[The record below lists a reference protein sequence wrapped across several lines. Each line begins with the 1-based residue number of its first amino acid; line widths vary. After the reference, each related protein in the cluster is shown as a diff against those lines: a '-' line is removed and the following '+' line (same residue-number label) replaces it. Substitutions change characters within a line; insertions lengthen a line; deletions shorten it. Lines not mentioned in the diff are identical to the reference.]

1 MREEDT
7 MDELPAE
14 VAVLRRV
21 RFFGDLTDADLRA
34 LSRIG
39 VRRSFPP
46 GEAIVERDS
55 EPRGLFVLLSG
66 RARVEAGGAAHEL
79 GPGDFFGELSLLGRV
94 RRTATVTAVEP
105 VTAMVIETT
114 YFKPFLIANPSVAV
128 ALLEG
133 VADRLREVQERVE
146 RAGR

>member
-1 MREEDT
+1 
-7 MDELPAE
+7 MDELPPD
-14 VAVLRRV
+14 VAALRRV
-21 RFFGDLTDADLRA
+21 RFFEDLTDHDLAAVARV
-34 LSRIG
+34 G
-39 VRRSFPP
+39 RRRTFAA

-66 RARVEAGGAAHEL
+66 RARVEAGGAVHEL
-79 GPGDFFGELSLLGRV
+79 GPGDFFGELALLGRV

-105 VTAMVIETT
+105 VTAMVVETT
-114 YFKPFLIANPSVAV
+114 YFKPFLIANPSIAV

-146 RAGR
+146 REGA